1 MGKGHL
7 CHNHPQ
13 YTNIPIIS
21 HNHLQHSS
29 AIYSIVVSQPKKKR
43 PIQRRLDVSPHRSR
57 CKSSQNPTF
66 PAKVLVEGWN
76 AEDAMEI
83 SEPAFSNLLA
93 TRTWQV
99 EAVLACFK
107 HENWH

>member
-1 MGKGHL
+1 
-7 CHNHPQ
+7 
-13 YTNIPIIS
+13 
-21 HNHLQHSS
+21 
-29 AIYSIVVSQPKKKR
+29 
-43 PIQRRLDVSPHRSR
+43 
-57 CKSSQNPTF
+57 
-66 PAKVLVEGWN
+66 VEGWN